1 MASTVNHSSQRGEY
15 RPRARTLHPF
25 VTNRVPRFTFF
36 PFLSLFLLFSFVF
49 LFFFFFL
56 QEKVSSLLGQREIHP
71 FHKREEEE
79 EEGEGRGGGEFS
91 IAFPFRSTI
100 WRGKVRKNGCDGGDG
115 TSSVEIPRSPP
126 RPRGTST
133 TRYVQEEDI
142 ARKVERER
150 ERIVRAVAVYTGYKI
165 RCLERLSAWSRLSAF
180 RVRFSSFRFSPPPP
194 CHLRF
199 RLERNTVPSIPSEL
213 YRVVQIVP

>member
-49 LFFFFFL
+49 LFFFSFFYKKKSRRSSDK
-56 QEKVSSLLGQREIHP
+56 EKSIRSING
-71 FHKREEEE
+71 KRKRRR
-79 EEGEGRGGGEFS
+79 EGEGGFS

-180 RVRFSSFRFSPPPP
+180 RVRFSSFRSSPPPP

>member
-15 RPRARTLHPF
+15 RHGPCT
-25 VTNRVPRFTFF
+25 
-36 PFLSLFLLFSFVF
+36 LSLRIEFPGSLFFLFSLFF
-49 LFFFFFL
+49 SSFRLFFSFFFFFL

-133 TRYVQEEDI
+133 TRYVVRAGGGYSE
-142 ARKVERER
+142 KGGERER
-150 ERIVRAVAVYTGYKI
+150 ENRTCGG
-165 RCLERLSAWSRLSAF
+165 CLHRL
-180 RVRFSSFRFSPPPP
+180 
-194 CHLRF
+194 
-199 RLERNTVPSIPSEL
+199 
-213 YRVVQIVP
+213 

>member
-1 MASTVNHSSQRGEY
+1 MAHSAVNTG
-15 RPRARTLHPF
+15 
-25 VTNRVPRFTFF
+25 RVHGPCT
-36 PFLSLFLLFSFVF
+36 LSLRIEFPGSLFFLFSFF
-49 LFFFFFL
+49 FFSFRLFFSLFFFL
-56 QEKVSSLLGQREIHP
+56 QEKVSSDKEKSIRSINGKRKRRRE
-71 FHKREEEE
+71 K
-79 EEGEGRGGGEFS
+79 GGGGRFS

-126 RPRGTST
+126 RPRLATW
-133 TRYVQEEDI
+133 YVQEEDI

-180 RVRFSSFRFSPPPP
+180 RVRFSSFRSSPPPP

>member
-1 MASTVNHSSQRGEY
+1 MNTG
-15 RPRARTLHPF
+15 
-25 VTNRVPRFTFF
+25 RVHGPCT
-36 PFLSLFLLFSFVF
+36 LSLRIEFPGSLFFLFSLFF
-49 LFFFFFL
+49 SSFRLFFSFFFFFL

-150 ERIVRAVAVYTGYKI
+150 ERESYVRW
-165 RCLERLSAWSRLSAF
+165 LSTPVIKYGASKGSQHGRASLPSEYASPLFVPPLLHRVIFVFASNETLSRLF
-180 RVRFSSFRFSPPPP
+180 RAS
-194 CHLRF
+194 C
-199 RLERNTVPSIPSEL
+199 TEL
-213 YRVVQIVP
+213 YKLSPKIVTVNRR

>member
-1 MASTVNHSSQRGEY
+1 MAGTVNHGSQRGEY

-36 PFLSLFLLFSFVF
+36 PFLFLFLLFSFVF
-49 LFFFFFL
+49 FSFFFFTR
-56 QEKVSSLLGQREIHP
+56 KSLLGQREIHP

-79 EEGEGRGGGEFS
+79 EEGEGGGGGRFS

-126 RPRGTST
+126 RPRLATW
-133 TRYVQEEDI
+133 YVQEEDI

-180 RVRFSSFRFSPPPP
+180 RVRFSSFRSSPPPP

>member
-1 MASTVNHSSQRGEY
+1 MASTVNHSSQHGEY

-49 LFFFFFL
+49 LFFFLFFYMKKSRRSSDK
-56 QEKVSSLLGQREIHP
+56 EKSIRSING
-71 FHKREEEE
+71 KRKRRR
-79 EEGEGRGGGEFS
+79 EGEGGFS

-180 RVRFSSFRFSPPPP
+180 RVRFSSFRSSPPPP

-213 YRVVQIVP
+213 YRVLQIVP